1 MSEEKEIINEHYEVV
16 SSMNIGGKRM
26 ILAVSNDKEEQYPYL
41 KCIYTENE
49 LFGTFESV
57 IASDSYPEAIK
68 LYADDIKAEAV
79 QLELNQ
85 RAMGDAALPCY
96 KPDEVRPVYFT
107 DNIIGKV
114 VAVEE
119 KYLSN
124 GYKDRGHQLYY
135 VVGGSGA
142 YPNSRGQACFSY
154 DLYNGKKER
163 IERYEV
169 MGYMREDELPEF
181 AKKTLETV
189 KERVRKEKDKDA
201 R

>member
-1 MSEEKEIINEHYEVV
+1 MDNEKEIINEHYEVV
-16 SSMNIGGKRM
+16 SSMYIGGKRM
-26 ILAVSNDKEEQYPYL
+26 ILAISNDKEEQYPYL

-49 LFGTFESV
+49 LFGTYESV

-68 LYADDIKAEAV
+68 LYADDIKAEAI

-163 IERYEV
+163 VERYEV

-189 KERVRKEKDKDA
+189 KERVRKERDKDA

>member
-49 LFGTFESV
+49 LFGTYESV

-163 IERYEV
+163 IERYEI

>member
-49 LFGTFESV
+49 LFGTYESV

-107 DNIIGKV
+107 DNIIDKV

-163 IERYEV
+163 VERYEV
-169 MGYMREDELPEF
+169 MGYMREEELPEF

-189 KERVRKEKDKDA
+189 KERVRKERDKDA

>member
-1 MSEEKEIINEHYEVV
+1 MSEEKEIIKEHYEVV

-49 LFGTFESV
+49 LFGTYESV

>member
-1 MSEEKEIINEHYEVV
+1 MDNEKEIINEHYEVV
-16 SSMNIGGKRM
+16 SSMYIGGKRM
-26 ILAVSNDKEEQYPYL
+26 ILAISNDKEEQYPYL

-49 LFGTFESV
+49 LFGTYESV

-68 LYADDIKAEAV
+68 LYADDIKAEAI

-181 AKKTLETV
+181 AKKALDTV

>member
-49 LFGTFESV
+49 LFGTYESV

-119 KYLSN
+119 KYLSD

-163 IERYEV
+163 VERYEV

>member
-49 LFGTFESV
+49 LFGTYESV

-163 IERYEV
+163 VERYEV
-169 MGYMREDELPEF
+169 MGYMREEELPEF

-189 KERVRKEKDKDA
+189 KERVRKERDKDA

>member
-1 MSEEKEIINEHYEVV
+1 MNEEKEIINEHYEIV

-49 LFGTFESV
+49 LFGTYESV

-85 RAMGDAALPCY
+85 REMGDAALPCY
-96 KPDEVRPVYFT
+96 KGDEVRPVYFT
-107 DNIIGKV
+107 DSIIGKV
-114 VAVEE
+114 VAIEE
-119 KYLSN
+119 KYLSA

-154 DLYNGKKER
+154 NLYDGKKER
-163 IERYEV
+163 VERYEV

-181 AKKTLETV
+181 AQKTLATV
-189 KERVRKEKDKDA
+189 KERNRKEKDKDA

>member
-1 MSEEKEIINEHYEVV
+1 MSEEKEIINEHNEVV
-16 SSMNIGGKRM
+16 SSMKIGGKRM
-26 ILAVSNDKEEQYPYL
+26 ILAVTNDKEEQYPYL

-49 LFGTFESV
+49 LFGTYESV

-96 KPDEVRPVYFT
+96 KPDDVRPVYFT

-119 KYLSN
+119 KYLSD

>member
-1 MSEEKEIINEHYEVV
+1 ME
-16 SSMNIGGKRM
+16 IGGKRM
-26 ILAVSNDKEEQYPYL
+26 ILAISNDKDEPYPYL

-49 LFGTFESV
+49 LFRTYESV

-68 LYADDIKAEAV
+68 LYADDIRAEAV

-96 KPDEVRPVYFT
+96 QESEVRPVYST

-114 VAVEE
+114 VAVEA
-119 KYLSN
+119 KYLSA

-135 VVGGSGA
+135 VVGGFGA

-154 DLYNGKKER
+154 NLYDGKKAR

-169 MGYMREDELPEF
+169 MGYMREEELPEF
-181 AKKTLETV
+181 AKKTLEAV
-189 KERVRKEKDKDA
+189 KCKIKQEKGREER
-201 R
+201 

>member
-49 LFGTFESV
+49 LFGTYESV

-96 KPDEVRPVYFT
+96 KLDEVRPVYFT

-119 KYLSN
+119 KYLSD

>member
-26 ILAVSNDKEEQYPYL
+26 ILAVSNDKEEHYPYL

-49 LFGTFESV
+49 LFGTYESV

>member
-49 LFGTFESV
+49 LFGTYESV

-154 DLYNGKKER
+154 DLYNSKKER

>member
-49 LFGTFESV
+49 LFGTYESV

-96 KPDEVRPVYFT
+96 KPDEVRHVYFT

>member
-49 LFGTFESV
+49 LFGTYESV
-57 IASDSYPEAIK
+57 IASDSFPEAIK

-119 KYLSN
+119 KYLSD

>member
-49 LFGTFESV
+49 LFGTYESV

-96 KPDEVRPVYFT
+96 KLDEVRPVYFT

-181 AKKTLETV
+181 AKKTLEAV

>member
-1 MSEEKEIINEHYEVV
+1 MSEEKEIINEHYEVI
-16 SSMNIGGKRM
+16 SSMWLGDKRM
-26 ILAVSNDKEEQYPYL
+26 ILAVSIDKNESYPYL

-49 LFGTFESV
+49 LFGSYESA

-85 RAMGDAALPCY
+85 ITMGEAALPCY
-96 KPDEVRPVYFT
+96 KADEVHPVYFT

-114 VAVEE
+114 VAIEE
-119 KYLSN
+119 KYLSV

-135 VVGGSGA
+135 VAGGSGA
-142 YPNSRGQACFSY
+142 YPNSHGQACFSFN
-154 DLYNGKKER
+154 LYTGKKER

-169 MGYMREDELPEF
+169 MGYMKEEELPKF
-181 AKKTLETV
+181 ANKTLETV
-189 KERVRKEKDKDA
+189 KEKIRKEKDKDV

>member
-49 LFGTFESV
+49 LFGTYESV

-119 KYLSN
+119 KYLSD

>member
-49 LFGTFESV
+49 LFGTYESV

-114 VAVEE
+114 VAIEE

>member
-49 LFGTFESV
+49 LFGTYESV

-85 RAMGDAALPCY
+85 RAMGNAALPCY
-96 KPDEVRPVYFT
+96 KLDEVRPVYFT

-119 KYLSN
+119 KYLSD

>member
-49 LFGTFESV
+49 LFGTYESV

-119 KYLSN
+119 KYLSD

-181 AKKTLETV
+181 AKKTLEAV

>member
-49 LFGTFESV
+49 LFGTYESV

-181 AKKTLETV
+181 SKKTLETV

>member
-49 LFGTFESV
+49 LFGTYESV

-96 KPDEVRPVYFT
+96 KLDEVRPVYFT

-189 KERVRKEKDKDA
+189 KERIRKEKDKDA

>member
-26 ILAVSNDKEEQYPYL
+26 ILAVSTDKEEQYPYL

-49 LFGTFESV
+49 LFGTYESV

>member
-49 LFGTFESV
+49 LFGTYESV
-57 IASDSYPEAIK
+57 IASDSFPEAIK

-169 MGYMREDELPEF
+169 MGHMREDELPEF

>member
-49 LFGTFESV
+49 LFGMYESV

-124 GYKDRGHQLYY
+124 GYKVRGHQLYY

>member
-49 LFGTFESV
+49 LFGTYESV

-85 RAMGDAALPCY
+85 RAMGDAALLCY

-181 AKKTLETV
+181 AKKTLESV

>member
-1 MSEEKEIINEHYEVV
+1 MNKEKEIINEHYEVV
-16 SSMNIGGKRM
+16 SSMSIGGKRM
-26 ILAVSNDKEEQYPYL
+26 ILAVSNNKEEQYPYL

-49 LFGTFESV
+49 LFGTYESV

-96 KPDEVRPVYFT
+96 KSDEVRPVYFT

-114 VAVEE
+114 VAIEK
-119 KYLSN
+119 KYLAD
-124 GYKDRGHQLYY
+124 GYKDRGHQLFY
-135 VVGGSGA
+135 VAGGSGA

-154 DLYNGKKER
+154 NLYSGKKER
-163 IERYEV
+163 VERYEV
-169 MGYMREDELPEF
+169 MGYMRDDELPEF
-181 AKKTLETV
+181 AQKTLATV
-189 KERVRKEKDKDA
+189 KEKIRNERDNEA

>member
-1 MSEEKEIINEHYEVV
+1 MDKKEIINEHYEVV
-16 SSMNIGGKRM
+16 SSMKLGGKRM
-26 ILAVSNDKEEQYPYL
+26 ILAVSNDKEEKYPYL

-49 LFGTFESV
+49 LFGTYESV

-68 LYADDIKAEAV
+68 LYADDIKAEAI

-96 KPDEVRPVYFT
+96 RPDEVHSIYFT
-107 DNIIGKV
+107 DNIIGKI
-114 VAVEE
+114 AVIEE
-119 KYLSN
+119 KYLSE
-124 GYKDRGHQLYY
+124 GYKDRGHQLFY

-163 IERYEV
+163 IERYEI
-169 MGYMREDELPEF
+169 MGLMKESELPDF
-181 AKKTLETV
+181 AKKTLEKV
-189 KERVRKEKDKDA
+189 KLELKKEDKDA

>member
-49 LFGTFESV
+49 LFGTYESV

-189 KERVRKEKDKDA
+189 KERVRKEKDKDV

>member
-49 LFGTFESV
+49 LFGTYESV

-181 AKKTLETV
+181 AKKALDTV

>member
-49 LFGTFESV
+49 LFGTYESV